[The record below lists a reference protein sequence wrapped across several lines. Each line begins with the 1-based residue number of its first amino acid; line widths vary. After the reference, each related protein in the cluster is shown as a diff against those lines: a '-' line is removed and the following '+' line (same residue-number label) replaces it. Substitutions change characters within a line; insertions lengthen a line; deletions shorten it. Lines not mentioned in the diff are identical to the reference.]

1 MELRLPLG
9 LPLRLPLGLT
19 LRLQRLAG
27 LRLRSREELLR
38 LKGLPRPGEVPWR
51 KSSLASAEA
60 DNRVEET
67 EVAADSGVPE
77 SDVDVEES
85 DVDGLPDGSDTFGRG
100 EGMERAHLENS
111 RIYYEA
117 SRIYINSP

>member
-1 MELRLPLG
+1 MKASLESG
-9 LPLRLPLGLT
+9 E
-19 LRLQRLAG
+19 AG
-27 LRLRSREELLR
+27 
-38 LKGLPRPGEVPWR
+38 
-51 KSSLASAEA
+51 
-60 DNRVEET
+60 DRVEET
-67 EVAADSGVPE
+67 EVADDSGIPE

-85 DVDGLPDGSDTFGRG
+85 DVDGLTDGSDTFGRG